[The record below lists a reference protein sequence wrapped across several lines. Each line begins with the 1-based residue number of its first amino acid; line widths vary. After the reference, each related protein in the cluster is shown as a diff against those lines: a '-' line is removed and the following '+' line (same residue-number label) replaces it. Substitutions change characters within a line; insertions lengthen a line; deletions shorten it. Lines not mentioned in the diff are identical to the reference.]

1 MLDAQVGLSATLLS
15 VIDELQ
21 DLLMSHFLHG
31 VGIRVNLMR
40 ELVLNTPELT
50 VGVELADGCPDT
62 ALLVDYGQIKLVA
75 VLEPALQNVA
85 VVLEVLLVNFDDD

>member
-40 ELVLNTPELT
+40 ELVINTPELT